1 MNQRFKTL
9 TALAIAL
16 AVTGTALAGTRTA
29 IDEKRVEEIIKMT
42 TPSVVKVEARNGIRK
57 IATGVVIDKDG
68 TIVTTAL
75 ISPRDQK
82 IQVTTA
88 EGKVFQAI
96 FKGFDTQTGIAVI
109 QAKEAGLTPLGLG
122 KTGDLRPGVWIGVV
136 GLSPEHTPSITQGIV
151 SSASADKARLNVW
164 VVPGSSGAPVVSAE
178 GRMVG
183 LLRGAYFDE
192 ANVAFEFREGTTVG
206 SGIALSRGEAPSAGM
221 ALAIPIDLVLSVAND
236 IRKNGK
242 VMRGWLGVS
251 VDESEGRLEVAVVDA
266 KSPAEQAKIK
276 VGDVLLKFEG
286 KDLTNGNAL
295 SQEIR
300 SRKPGAEVT
309 LKIER
314 DGKPLDVKVKLG
326 EYSEANAQRELEIL
340 FPQLF
345 PQIDLQPLDRNPRAP
360 APGNPPSTYRW
371 EKRKY
376 IGVSLE
382 PMNPELAEAWGAKD
396 GYGLLVTALEPEGA
410 AKKAGIK
417 VGDIILKAAG
427 KKVESVNDLSAL
439 MQDKKKGDKVKID
452 FVRDKKPM
460 ALDVEVAEDESVG
473 VQFLHRSPEES
484 GMIDIP
490 GRPAEKE
497 APGAVSKSTSRSE
510 SAARDIIKQFETEI
524 NGSRSWTTSPSPDL
538 LRIMRSGKT
547 IIWI

>member
-1 MNQRFKTL
+1 MNHRFKTL
-9 TALAIAL
+9 AALALAL
-16 AVTGTALAGTRTA
+16 AVAGPAFTGTRTA

-42 TPSVVKVEARNGIRK
+42 APSVVKVEARNGIRK
-57 IATGVVIDKDG
+57 IATGIVIDKDG

-75 ISPRDQK
+75 ISPRDQT

-88 EGKVFQAI
+88 DGKVYQAI

-109 QAKEAGLTPLGLG
+109 QAKGAALTPLGLG

-151 SSASADKARLNVW
+151 SSASPDKARLNVW

-178 GRMVG
+178 GKMVG
-183 LLRGAYFDE
+183 LLRGAYFDD
-192 ANVAFEFREGTTVG
+192 ASVAFEFREGTTVG
-206 SGIALSRGEAPSAGM
+206 SGFAVSRGEAPSAGM
-221 ALAIPIDLVLSVAND
+221 ALAIPVDLVISVATD

-242 VMRGWLGVS
+242 VMRGWMGVS
-251 VDESEGRLEVAVVDA
+251 VDVSEGPLVVAVVDP

-276 VGDVLLKFEG
+276 VGDVLIKFEG

-295 SQEIR
+295 AQEIR

-345 PQIDLQPLDRNPRAP
+345 PQITTRPQDRNPYAP
-360 APGNPPSTYRW
+360 VPGNPLSSYRW

-396 GYGLLVTALEPEGA
+396 GYGLLVTALESEGA

-417 VGDIILKAAG
+417 VGDILLKADG

-439 MQDKKKGDKVKID
+439 LQDKKKGDKVKID
-452 FVRDKKPM
+452 FVRDKKTM
-460 ALDVEVAEDESVG
+460 ALDVEVTEDESVG
-473 VQFLHRSPEES
+473 VQFLHRSPEEPGS
-484 GMIDIP
+484 SEIP

-497 APGAVSKSTSRSE
+497 APGGFSKSTSKSE
-510 SAARDIIKQFETEI
+510 SAARDIVRQFESEF
-524 NGSRSWTTSPSPDL
+524 NGSRNWTTSPSPDL
-538 LRIMRSGKT
+538 LRIMRNGKT